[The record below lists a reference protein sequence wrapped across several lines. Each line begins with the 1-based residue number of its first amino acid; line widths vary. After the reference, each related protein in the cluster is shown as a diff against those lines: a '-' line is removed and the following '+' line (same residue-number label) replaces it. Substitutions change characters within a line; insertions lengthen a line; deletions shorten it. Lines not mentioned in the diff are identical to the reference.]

1 MGEGRAKQGGT
12 KRGWQADTG
21 TDPCHIETLSPCAHQ
36 QNGISDRGIHPS
48 GRGSHLA
55 GDDGEVGRGAGFSS
69 VIMYLMKKG
78 LMIKRKRNA
87 YGKEG
92 VFPLL

>member
-1 MGEGRAKQGGT
+1 LHIAGRWQIQTPHPDREAK
-12 KRGWQADTG
+12 
-21 TDPCHIETLSPCAHQ
+21 TLPPHTHQ
-36 QNGISDRGIHPS
+36 QNRISDRGIHPS

-78 LMIKRKRNA
+78 LMLKRKRNA